1 MALAISLLSGGLDS
15 SVATAVAI
23 SEGYEVIALSFNY
36 GQRHVRELEAA
47 RRIANLLNAREH
59 FEVKL
64 SLDAWGGSALTDARI
79 AVPTSG
85 TSSNVIPTTYVP
97 ARNTIFL
104 SVALSIA
111 EARQAEAIFL
121 GINEVDYSGYPDCRE
136 AYLEAFQHLADLA
149 TKAGVEGRGV
159 RLRAPLLHLSKVEI
173 VRLGLS
179 LGVPILETYSCY
191 QGGDPCG
198 LCDAC
203 RIRDSAFLEAGL
215 PIFRRVV

>member
-64 SLDAWGGSALTDARI
+64 SLDAWGGSALTDVSI

-85 TSSNVIPTTYVP
+85 TSPNVIPTTYVP

-111 EARQAEAIFL
+111 EARQAETIFL

-215 PIFRRVV
+215 PTFRRVV